1 MQNSNFKKWF
11 LVLLL
16 AVGGGTIFKSMYLRE
31 VFYYPWNEFMG
42 VDNTQSGILMSWLG
56 LVGIIAGAIAG
67 VIVDKINNTRL
78 VITASYIVIGL
89 ATLWQ
94 STAPSLSIQY
104 LVIAI
109 LSFTAN
115 GFFLVSMVRAVRLVG
130 SSDDQGKLFGFL
142 ESGRGIAGSIISA
155 IAVVIF
161 SMAAS
166 EADGIANVLYA
177 YGFLYIAFGVLMWF
191 CLPKEESKSD
201 KNKNVEQNKVSAKI
215 FFKVISIKEV

>member
-78 VITASYIVIGL
+78 VITASYIVIG
-89 ATLWQ
+89 
-94 STAPSLSIQY
+94 
-104 LVIAI
+104 
-109 LSFTAN
+109 
-115 GFFLVSMVRAVRLVG
+115 
-130 SSDDQGKLFGFL
+130 
-142 ESGRGIAGSIISA
+142 
-155 IAVVIF
+155 
-161 SMAAS
+161 
-166 EADGIANVLYA
+166 
-177 YGFLYIAFGVLMWF
+177 
-191 CLPKEESKSD
+191 
-201 KNKNVEQNKVSAKI
+201 
-215 FFKVISIKEV
+215 